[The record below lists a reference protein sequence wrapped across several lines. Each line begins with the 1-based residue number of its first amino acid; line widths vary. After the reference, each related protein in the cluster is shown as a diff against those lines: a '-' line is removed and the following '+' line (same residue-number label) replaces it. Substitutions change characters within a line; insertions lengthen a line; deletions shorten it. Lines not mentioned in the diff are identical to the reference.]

1 MTEDHGVMGSNPI
14 DLIMQFYY
22 DQRKNVMY
30 GFETTEIK
38 RGLVEIT
45 KYESRPG
52 SILMHPYYKFLVGK
66 LPNSL

>member
-1 MTEDHGVMGSNPI
+1 
-14 DLIMQFYY
+14 MQFYY

-30 GFETTEIK
+30 GFETIEIK

-45 KYESRPG
+45 RYESRPS
-52 SILMHPYYKFLVGK
+52 SILMHPSYKFLVGK

>member
-1 MTEDHGVMGSNPI
+1 MTEDNGVMGSNPI

-30 GFETTEIK
+30 GFETIEIK

-45 KYESRPG
+45 RYESRPS
-52 SILMHPYYKFLVGK
+52 SILMHPSYKFLVGK